1 MEKLAVLEL
10 NESFLRVSIY
20 KVSNGRMQ
28 LILDKSQR
36 FDRGKEIEA
45 EELIKPK
52 TRNELLNVIK
62 IYRKLIETYKATK
75 IVAVASKVL
84 LSARNYKGFVDEVY
98 NNTAMTIQIL
108 SDEEFLKAVYS
119 SVVNSIDNSKG
130 FFAYVGADFTGIV
143 KYNRRTM
150 LASQIVPYGI
160 DNILKD
166 ENGSARSIDE
176 MQKLMTNELGKIE
189 ILKEVDQESNFVGCG
204 DAFIAFGKIAKKI
217 ARYPLDIDNN
227 YEVSKEVM
235 EKTYDF
241 VKGIDSEKIG
251 KIKGIDFIDSAKI
264 ISSLAIVKAVY
275 QASQSSVIAV
285 SSANLRSGVA
295 IANVVVPSQAQFS
308 DLLSNSLDNV
318 YEFYKDENSINEY
331 VYQMALILF
340 KQLKVMHKLPRFY
353 VKPLRIAAY
362 LYDCGKIINYNNM
375 EKHGF
380 DVILNSGIC
389 GATHKELLVAGF
401 VCMCQNLDNLSLNEW
416 IRYKD
421 ILNDEDLDAVRKLG
435 VILNLARALNASRK
449 PIITDIICDILGD
462 SIIVKTVVE
471 GNAEFEIME
480 AMKIAGDYK
489 KVFKKS
495 LQII

>member
-36 FDRGKEIEA
+36 FDLGKEIEA

-84 LSARNYKGFVDEVY
+84 LFARNYKGFVDEVY

-150 LASQIVPYGI
+150 LSSQIVPYGI

-176 MQKLMTNELGKIE
+176 MQKLMTTELGKIE

-295 IANVVVPSQAQFS
+295 IANVAVPSQAQFS

-401 VCMCQNLDNLSLNEW
+401 ICMCQNLDNLSLNEW

>member
-36 FDRGKEIEA
+36 FDLGKEIET

-62 IYRKLIETYKATK
+62 IYRKLIETYKVTK

-176 MQKLMTNELGKIE
+176 MQKLMTTELGKIE

>member
-36 FDRGKEIEA
+36 FDLGKEIEA

-62 IYRKLIETYKATK
+62 IYRKLIETYKVTK

-176 MQKLMTNELGKIE
+176 MQKLMTTELGKIE

-285 SSANLRSGVA
+285 SSANLRSGVT

>member
-36 FDRGKEIEA
+36 FDLGKEIEA

-150 LASQIVPYGI
+150 LSSQIVPYGI

-176 MQKLMTNELGKIE
+176 MQKLMTTELGKIE

>member
-28 LILDKSQR
+28 LILDKSQH
-36 FDRGKEIEA
+36 FDLGKEIEA

-62 IYRKLIETYKATK
+62 IYRKLIETYKVTK

-176 MQKLMTNELGKIE
+176 MQKLMTTELGKIE

-235 EKTYDF
+235 GKTYDF

>member
-36 FDRGKEIEA
+36 FDLGKEIEA

-62 IYRKLIETYKATK
+62 IYRKLIETYKVTK

-235 EKTYDF
+235 GKTYDF

>member
-36 FDRGKEIEA
+36 FDLGKEIEA

-62 IYRKLIETYKATK
+62 IYRKLIETYKVTK

-150 LASQIVPYGI
+150 LANQIVPYGI

-235 EKTYDF
+235 GKTYDF

>member
-1 MEKLAVLEL
+1 
-10 NESFLRVSIY
+10 
-20 KVSNGRMQ
+20 
-28 LILDKSQR
+28 
-36 FDRGKEIEA
+36 
-45 EELIKPK
+45 
-52 TRNELLNVIK
+52 
-62 IYRKLIETYKATK
+62 
-75 IVAVASKVL
+75 
-84 LSARNYKGFVDEVY
+84 
-98 NNTAMTIQIL
+98 
-108 SDEEFLKAVYS
+108 
-119 SVVNSIDNSKG
+119 
-130 FFAYVGADFTGIV
+130 
-143 KYNRRTM
+143 
-150 LASQIVPYGI
+150 
-160 DNILKD
+160 
-166 ENGSARSIDE
+166 
-176 MQKLMTNELGKIE
+176 
-189 ILKEVDQESNFVGCG
+189 
-204 DAFIAFGKIAKKI
+204 
-217 ARYPLDIDNN
+217 
-227 YEVSKEVM
+227 M

>member
-36 FDRGKEIEA
+36 FDLGKEIET

-62 IYRKLIETYKATK
+62 IYRKLIETYKVTK

-150 LASQIVPYGI
+150 LANQIVPYGI

>member
-28 LILDKSQR
+28 LILDKSQH
-36 FDRGKEIEA
+36 FDLGKEIEA

-150 LASQIVPYGI
+150 LANQIVPYGI

>member
-36 FDRGKEIEA
+36 FDLGKEIEA

-62 IYRKLIETYKATK
+62 IYRKLIETYKVTK

-176 MQKLMTNELGKIE
+176 MQKLMTTELGKIE

-235 EKTYDF
+235 GKTYDF

-295 IANVVVPSQAQFS
+295 IANVAVPSQAQFS

-401 VCMCQNLDNLSLNEW
+401 ICMCQNLDNLSLNEW

>member
-36 FDRGKEIEA
+36 FDLGKEIEA

>member
-36 FDRGKEIEA
+36 FDLGKEIEA

-176 MQKLMTNELGKIE
+176 MQKLMTTELGKIE

-235 EKTYDF
+235 GKTYDF

-295 IANVVVPSQAQFS
+295 IANVAVPSQAQFS

-401 VCMCQNLDNLSLNEW
+401 ICMCQNLDNLSLNEW

>member
-36 FDRGKEIEA
+36 FDLGKEIEA

-176 MQKLMTNELGKIE
+176 MQKLMTTELGKIE

>member
-36 FDRGKEIEA
+36 FDLGKEIEA

-150 LASQIVPYGI
+150 LANQIVPYGI

-176 MQKLMTNELGKIE
+176 MQKLMTTELGKIE

-227 YEVSKEVM
+227 CEVSKEVM

-380 DVILNSGIC
+380 DVILNNGIC

-401 VCMCQNLDNLSLNEW
+401 ICMCQNIDNLSLNEW

>member
-36 FDRGKEIEA
+36 FDLGKEIEA

-166 ENGSARSIDE
+166 EDGSARSIDE
-176 MQKLMTNELGKIE
+176 MQKLMTTELGKIE

-401 VCMCQNLDNLSLNEW
+401 ICMCQNLDNLSLNEW

>member
-36 FDRGKEIEA
+36 FDLGKEIET

-62 IYRKLIETYKATK
+62 IYRKLIETYKVTK

-150 LASQIVPYGI
+150 LANQIVPYGI

-235 EKTYDF
+235 GKTYDF

-295 IANVVVPSQAQFS
+295 IANVAVPSQAQFS

>member
-20 KVSNGRMQ
+20 RVSNGRIQ
-28 LILDKSQR
+28 LILDKSQS
-36 FDRGKEIEA
+36 FQLGKEIET

-52 TRNELLNVIK
+52 TRTELLNVIK

-176 MQKLMTNELGKIE
+176 MQKLMTTELGKIE

-235 EKTYDF
+235 GKTYDF

-340 KQLKVMHKLPRFY
+340 KRLKVMHKLPRFY

>member
-10 NESFLRVSIY
+10 NESALRISIY
-20 KVSNGRMQ
+20 KVSNGRMK
-28 LILDKSQR
+28 LVLDKSQP
-36 FDRGKEIEA
+36 FNIGKEIES

-52 TRNELLNVIK
+52 TKNELLNVIK

-75 IVAVASKVL
+75 IIAVATKIL
-84 LSARNYKGFVDEVY
+84 LSARNYKGFIDEVY

-130 FFAYVGADFTGIV
+130 FFAYVGSDFTGIV

-166 ENGSARSIDE
+166 DSGNTRGIDD
-176 MQKLMTNELGKIE
+176 MQKLMADELEKIE

-204 DAFIAFGKIAKKI
+204 DAFVAFGKIAKKI

-227 YEVSKEVM
+227 YEVSAQIM

-241 VKGIDSEKIG
+241 VKGIDTEKIG
-251 KIKGIDFIDSAKI
+251 KIKGIDFIGSAKI
-264 ISSLAIVKAVY
+264 VSSLAIVKAIY
-275 QASQSSVIAV
+275 KASQSTVVAV
-285 SSANLRSGVA
+285 STATLRNGVA
-295 IANVVVPSQAQFS
+295 IQNVTVPSQAQFS
-308 DLLSNSLDNV
+308 DLLSNSLDGI

-353 VKPLRIAAY
+353 VKPLRIASY

-380 DVILNSGIC
+380 EVILNSGIC

-435 VILNLARALNASRK
+435 VILSLAHALNASRK

-462 SIIVKTVVE
+462 SIIVKTVVD
-471 GNAEFEIME
+471 GNADFEIME

>member
-20 KVSNGRMQ
+20 KVSNGRIQ

-36 FDRGKEIEA
+36 FDLGKEIEA

-130 FFAYVGADFTGIV
+130 FFAYIGADFTGIV

-176 MQKLMTNELGKIE
+176 MQKLMTTELGKIE

>member
-36 FDRGKEIEA
+36 FDLGKEIEA

-176 MQKLMTNELGKIE
+176 MQKLMTTELGKIE

-235 EKTYDF
+235 GKTYDF

>member
-36 FDRGKEIEA
+36 FDLGKEIEA

-235 EKTYDF
+235 GKTYDF

>member
-36 FDRGKEIEA
+36 FDLGKEIEA

-62 IYRKLIETYKATK
+62 IYRKLIETYKVTK

-176 MQKLMTNELGKIE
+176 MQKLMTTELGKIE

-235 EKTYDF
+235 GKTYDF

>member
-36 FDRGKEIEA
+36 FDLGKEIEA

-176 MQKLMTNELGKIE
+176 MQKLMTTELGKIE

-401 VCMCQNLDNLSLNEW
+401 ICMCQNLDNLSLNEW

>member
-36 FDRGKEIEA
+36 FDLGKEIEA

-62 IYRKLIETYKATK
+62 IYRKLIETYKVTK

-176 MQKLMTNELGKIE
+176 MQKLMTTELSKIE

-295 IANVVVPSQAQFS
+295 IANVAVPSQAQFS

>member
-36 FDRGKEIEA
+36 FDLGKEIEA

-176 MQKLMTNELGKIE
+176 MQKLMTTELGKIE

-295 IANVVVPSQAQFS
+295 IANVAVPSQAQFS

>member
-36 FDRGKEIEA
+36 FDLGKEIET

-62 IYRKLIETYKATK
+62 IYRKLIETYKVTK

-235 EKTYDF
+235 GKTYDF

>member
-36 FDRGKEIEA
+36 FDLGKEIEA

-176 MQKLMTNELGKIE
+176 MQKLMTTELGKIE

-241 VKGIDSEKIG
+241 VKAIDSEKIG

-421 ILNDEDLDAVRKLG
+421 ILNDEDLDAVRRLG

>member
-36 FDRGKEIEA
+36 FDLGKEIEA

-62 IYRKLIETYKATK
+62 IYRKLIETYKVTK

-176 MQKLMTNELGKIE
+176 MQKLMTTELGKIE

>member
-36 FDRGKEIEA
+36 FDLGKEIET

-62 IYRKLIETYKATK
+62 IYRKLIETYKVTK

-150 LASQIVPYGI
+150 LANQIVPYGI

-176 MQKLMTNELGKIE
+176 MQKLMTTELGKIE

-235 EKTYDF
+235 GKTYDF

-295 IANVVVPSQAQFS
+295 IANVAVPSQAQFS